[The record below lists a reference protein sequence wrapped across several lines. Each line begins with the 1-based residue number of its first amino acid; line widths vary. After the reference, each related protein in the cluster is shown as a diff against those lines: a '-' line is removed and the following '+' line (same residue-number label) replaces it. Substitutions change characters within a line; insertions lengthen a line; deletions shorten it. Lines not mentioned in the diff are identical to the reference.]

1 MPNVR
6 GMAALLVA
14 VLGVALLLR
23 SEWKP
28 PPSRLVSV
36 AAQSVPLSL
45 AGYTAPADNAD
56 TYARERAAEKY
67 IERSQAISRTY
78 ARGTERIEFLL
89 ISGASRTAL
98 HDPRLCLSG
107 SGWRLSDA
115 RTERLS
121 GTPVVLQE
129 NEAATQNE
137 AAPRSALPD
146 TSLTYFYVYKGRP
159 ISSPTQIRAALLWS
173 ALLGRESEPVYFFRF
188 IQPLPSDP
196 AQSQSAHAR
205 LLLFAAAAW
214 HAVGPTLPA
223 N

>member
-14 VLGVALLLR
+14 VLGVALLVR

-28 PPSRLVSV
+28 RPSKLIPI
-36 AAQSVPLSL
+36 AAGAVPLAL
-45 AGYTAPADNAD
+45 AGYVAPPDTAA
-56 TYARERAAEKY
+56 TYARERAAERY
-67 IERSQAISRTY
+67 IPRSQAISRTY
-78 ARGTERIEFLL
+78 ARGGEQIEFLL

-115 RTERLS
+115 RTERLP
-121 GTPVVLQE
+121 GTRVVLQE
-129 NEAATQNE
+129 NEAAT
-137 AAPRSALPD
+137 RSDLPD

-159 ISSPTQIRAALLWS
+159 ISSPTEIRAALLWS
-173 ALLGRESEPVYFFRF
+173 ALLGRETEPVYFFRF
-188 IQPLPSDP
+188 IQPHPADPSQ
-196 AQSQSAHAR
+196 AQSAHAR
-205 LLLFAAAAW
+205 LLDFTAAAW